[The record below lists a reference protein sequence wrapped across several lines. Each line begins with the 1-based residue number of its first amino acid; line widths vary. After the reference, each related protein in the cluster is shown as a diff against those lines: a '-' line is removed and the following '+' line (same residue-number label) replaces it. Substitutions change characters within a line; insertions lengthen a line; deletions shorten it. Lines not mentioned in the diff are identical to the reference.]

1 MKFLLKFYLKILSL
15 FFSPRTRTDLLN
27 PDWPASSTRAWG
39 PVVQLSC
46 SRVVVTGQAPKHE
59 DLPRVQPPRADLSHW
74 WPCQLART
82 GWLQRGGPRLPLW
95 SARVLGP
102 TRQLLLRMDANAA
115 VSVHVCSARR
125 EATPAVRSRG
135 WRVSP
140 STGAQANN
148 VNFQL

>member
-59 DLPRVQPPRADLSHW
+59 DLPRVHPPVLTCRIDGHASWRGQGGSSVVGPACLSGQRACWAPPVSCFYVW
-74 WPCQLART
+74 TRT
-82 GWLQRGGPRLPLW
+82 LLCPIPWVACLP
-95 SARVLGP
+95 
-102 TRQLLLRMDANAA
+102 
-115 VSVHVCSARR
+115 VH
-125 EATPAVRSRG
+125 G
-135 WRVSP
+135 
-140 STGAQANN
+140 STGQ
-148 VNFQL
+148 